1 MNKPILLLFFIF
13 NLSPLIAQN
22 YDWVKVKDTAS
33 AYVIEFP
40 SNPEKGIE
48 DVPTVKG
55 NVKMHTYTYQSD
67 DTDDNLI
74 YMAFFTQY
82 PDSFFPDGLKTLEKR
97 NIALDNA
104 VSGAVTNVKG
114 TLVSKSEIIFNGF
127 NGRDAKIGLESGG
140 IQYIIK
146 MKTILVGT
154 SLYSAQVIC
163 KKEND
168 DNLNSKYFFNSFEL
182 INVKQ

>member
-1 MNKPILLLFFIF
+1 MKKLVFLLFFIF
-13 NLSPLIAQN
+13 NFSALIAQN
-22 YDWVKVKDTAS
+22 HDWVKVKDTVH

-40 SNPEKGIE
+40 SSPEKGST

-55 NVKMHTYTYQSD
+55 NVKMYTYTLQSNN
-67 DTDDNLI
+67 DDNI
-74 YMAFFTQY
+74 VYMTFFTKY
-82 PDSFFPDGLKTLEKR
+82 PDSFFPEGLKTLERR
-97 NIALDNA
+97 NTVLDNA

-114 TLVSKSEIIFNGF
+114 SLVSKSEIVFNGF
-127 NGRDAKIGLESGG
+127 NGRDAKIELESGG
-140 IQYIIK
+140 GQYIIR

-163 KKEND
+163 VKEND
-168 DNLNSKYFFNSFEL
+168 DNLNSKYFFNSLEL